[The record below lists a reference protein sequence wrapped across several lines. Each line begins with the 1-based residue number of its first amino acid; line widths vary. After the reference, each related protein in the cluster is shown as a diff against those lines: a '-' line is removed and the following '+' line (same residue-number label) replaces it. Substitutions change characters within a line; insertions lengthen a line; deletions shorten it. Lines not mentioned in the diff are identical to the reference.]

1 MNMAPTEARNEAGG
15 ERCVSYGRGGA
26 GNLCLLARF
35 PFMGWNQMLT
45 GTPGRP
51 SERRN
56 SEGVVD
62 MEDQKKRRSSVWS
75 TTSSNG
81 EGRRASIVKAA
92 AMVLRR
98 RSSTGDEE
106 VETKGEE

>member
-1 MNMAPTEARNEAGG
+1 MSACP
-15 ERCVSYGRGGA
+15 
-26 GNLCLLARF
+26 F
-35 PFMGWNQMLT
+35 PFMGWSHMLT
-45 GTPGRP
+45 RTPGRP

-56 SEGVVD
+56 SDGVVD
-62 MEDQKKRRSSVWS
+62 IEDQKERQSSVWS

-92 AMVLRR
+92 AMVLGR
-98 RSSTGDEE
+98 RSSTGDAE